1 MIGFAFSSPPFVVA
15 HLVSTC
21 QEGDIRSNIAVISNR
36 YRPISMDSEIASNP
50 TIRTNA
56 ERPCI
61 MNRPDDFGIFS
72 DLIADGA
79 KKIPLCREETCSG
92 QDMIDHVNY
101 NSLFDRLQLHL

>member
-1 MIGFAFSSPPFVVA
+1 MVA

-21 QEGDIRSNIAVISNR
+21 QEGNIRSNIAVISNR
-36 YRPISMDSEIASNP
+36 YCPVPMDSEVASYP

-61 MNRPDDFGIFS
+61 MNRPDNFGIFS

-79 KKIPLCREETCSG
+79 QKPPLGREEPRPI
-92 QDMIDHVNY
+92 QNMIDDEMMIRFLIVR
-101 NSLFDRLQLHL
+101 SFMPCTSPPAGA

>member
-1 MIGFAFSSPPFVVA
+1 MVA

-36 YRPISMDSEIASNP
+36 HCPISMDSEIASNP

-61 MNRPDDFGIFS
+61 MNRPDNFGIFS
-72 DLIADGA
+72 DLIADGT
-79 KKIPLCREETCSG
+79 KKAPLCGEKTCSG
-92 QDMIDHVNY
+92 QDMIDKVNH
-101 NSLFDRLQLHL
+101 NSFFDSLQLHL